1 MPHSRGRK
9 PQSAF
14 QQKSDNSRRFDLSD
28 AGKEGDMSAAKV
40 LEDVPKISARA
51 SMPRTWAGT
60 VVKATERAT
69 HYLHLSAVSCEKC
82 KGPVLSGW
90 IGRRADD
97 ITSESEISKVPGIC
111 LSCGVRPEVETSR
124 ISVAVTHIRPFQWE
138 WITEHILPAKEP
150 ETDLLSSELAQDADT
165 DSNSSTREKAAL

>member
-1 MPHSRGRK
+1 
-9 PQSAF
+9 
-14 QQKSDNSRRFDLSD
+14 
-28 AGKEGDMSAAKV
+28 MSAAKM
-40 LEDVPKISARA
+40 LENVPKISARA

-60 VVKATERAT
+60 VVKATESAT

-97 ITSESEISKVPGIC
+97 ITSESEVSQVPGIC
-111 LSCGVRPEVETSR
+111 LSCGLRPEMETSR
-124 ISVAVTHIRPFQWE
+124 ISDAVTHIRPFQWE

-150 ETDLLSSELAQDADT
+150 EIDALSSELAQDADT
-165 DSNSSTREKAAL
+165 DSNSSAREKAAL

>member
-1 MPHSRGRK
+1 
-9 PQSAF
+9 
-14 QQKSDNSRRFDLSD
+14 
-28 AGKEGDMSAAKV
+28 MSAAKV
-40 LEDVPKISARA
+40 LEDGPKISARA

-111 LSCGVRPEVETSR
+111 LSCGVRPEEEASR
-124 ISVAVTHIRPFQWE
+124 ISVAVTHLRPFQWE
-138 WITEHILPAKEP
+138 WISEPIEPAKEP
-150 ETDLLSSELAQDADT
+150 EIDALSSELAQDADT
-165 DSNSSTREKAAL
+165 DSNSSASKKVVL